1 MTSED
6 PTRVAAATQLLDEAT
21 QDVRLDRDLD
31 AVLSRGTTIRRRR
44 WLLRTVPLAAALT
57 AALAL
62 GLPGVP
68 GQRLPDALAGWGPRP
83 LSLPADA
90 AAEVEAA
97 CAARGLAM
105 GGDAAI
111 MASTR
116 PTFTQSTDSAAQA
129 VYVTDTVMTSC
140 TALRGADGQWRVRSG
155 EDAAGA
161 VVSERRGTPVALSAE
176 QPFEVE
182 AGYGMTEYT
191 MSDDGAA
198 KGIESVSTTV
208 GRVHP
213 SVTELQVSSG
223 GKRYRASISDGL
235 FVIRIPLVS
244 VPGEKGP
251 DGAGTVYSTQRGIAT
266 AYDAAGKELATLPF
280 R

>member
-6 PTRVAAATQLLDEAT
+6 PTQVAAATQLLDEAT

-44 WLLRTVPLAAALT
+44 RLLRTVPLAAALT

-68 GQRLPDALAGWGPRP
+68 GQRLPDALAGWGPQP

-116 PTFTQSTDSAAQA
+116 PTFTQSTDNGAQA

-140 TALRGADGQWRVRSG
+140 TALRGADGRWRVGRG
-155 EDAAGA
+155 EEDVVGA
-161 VVSERRGTPVALSAE
+161 IVSERRGEPAPLSAE

-223 GKRYRASISDGL
+223 GKRYRASISGGL
-235 FVIRIPLVS
+235 FVVRIPVAQTNDS
-244 VPGEKGP
+244 PTPGV
-251 DGAGTVYSTQRGIAT
+251 TVYGSALATAT
-266 AYDAAGKELATLPF
+266 AYDASGHELATLLF